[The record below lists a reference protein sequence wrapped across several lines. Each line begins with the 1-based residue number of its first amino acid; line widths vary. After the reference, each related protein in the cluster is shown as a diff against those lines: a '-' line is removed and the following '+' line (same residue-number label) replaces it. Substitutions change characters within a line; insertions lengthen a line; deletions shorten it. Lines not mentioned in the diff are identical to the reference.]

1 MCDYHTEKCMNFI
14 QSTCRWLLV
23 FGRIKRNGY
32 LCIRKNNETTDMKSY
47 FKFLSRNK
55 LYTAIEAFGL
65 SIALAFVMILVSY
78 AFMEYRVGTHQPDAK
93 NLYVPGSGDYLGM
106 TLGTAKEFF
115 PSIPEIKEWT
125 RFSDYYTDKGAV
137 VDGQYFHVQAR
148 AIDSNFLDM
157 MGMKCRGCSAHRVL
171 TDKHQA
177 LISESFAK
185 RAFGNTNPI
194 GQVVTCDTL
203 QFKVVGIVDDFGRED
218 LLEPTDIFVSMKF
231 KDADLYP
238 MDQFGEVVTI
248 VRLADNADPEKVNAT
263 LLNKYMGYWKKW
275 WSRGKTT
282 GSFLWGSSL
291 VRWDKL
297 YFSDIT
303 CSHVRHGSKTLV
315 NVLLIVALVLL
326 LSAIF
331 NYINLTV
338 AQIGN
343 RAKEMATRR
352 LLGESVLGVVLRYIK
367 EAALFTA
374 VCFFLGVLLAWAFTP
389 LFNSILDT
397 KISLF
402 SSPVVWGCLLVAY
415 LVISL
420 LSGLFPAIVVSRYN
434 PIDVVKGTMRLRS
447 KMCFSRIFIVAQSVI
462 SMSLVVMAITM
473 MLQMRHLANIPL
485 GYQTKD
491 ILCISTTFG
500 FDNVDARN
508 AALIAKLKS
517 LPKVEEA
524 TAISNN
530 PVNSFSNCVHDE
542 KGENI
547 AFLRLS
553 VLDSI
558 AMKMMGFKVLERYS
572 DPTPGKIW
580 VSEEAKRTFGV
591 SSKKPY
597 FGYNEGK
604 PEYEVCGVVKDFHC
618 GDALDEFRLGNHNA
632 IRVPSNHD
640 VLWTILVKTRGDHAQ
655 ALSAIQSACKQVA
668 KEQLGIPTDM
678 DTEYLDDTLA
688 DALKEKH
695 NMMVLIITFM
705 GISILISALGLFG
718 MSVYYGN
725 QQRRQIALRKVM
737 GASVTDAAWQLSKR
751 FLITSCVAVVIAIP
765 LCVKLMQEYLIGFKY
780 RIDFPWWTLVAG
792 AIFTLLLALV
802 SVFSYTLRTALENP
816 IDSIKME

>member
-1 MCDYHTEKCMNFI
+1 
-14 QSTCRWLLV
+14 
-23 FGRIKRNGY
+23 
-32 LCIRKNNETTDMKSY
+32 
-47 FKFLSRNK
+47 
-55 LYTAIEAFGL
+55 
-65 SIALAFVMILVSY
+65 
-78 AFMEYRVGTHQPDAK
+78 
-93 NLYVPGSGDYLGM
+93 
-106 TLGTAKEFF
+106 
-115 PSIPEIKEWT
+115 
-125 RFSDYYTDKGAV
+125 
-137 VDGQYFHVQAR
+137 
-148 AIDSNFLDM
+148 
-157 MGMKCRGCSAHRVL
+157 
-171 TDKHQA
+171 
-177 LISESFAK
+177 
-185 RAFGNTNPI
+185 
-194 GQVVTCDTL
+194 
-203 QFKVVGIVDDFGRED
+203 
-218 LLEPTDIFVSMKF
+218 
-231 KDADLYP
+231 
-238 MDQFGEVVTI
+238 
-248 VRLADNADPEKVNAT
+248 
-263 LLNKYMGYWKKW
+263 
-275 WSRGKTT
+275 
-282 GSFLWGSSL
+282 
-291 VRWDKL
+291 
-297 YFSDIT
+297 
-303 CSHVRHGSKTLV
+303 
-315 NVLLIVALVLL
+315 
-326 LSAIF
+326 
-331 NYINLTV
+331 
-338 AQIGN
+338 
-343 RAKEMATRR
+343 
-352 LLGESVLGVVLRYIK
+352 
-367 EAALFTA
+367 
-374 VCFFLGVLLAWAFTP
+374 
-389 LFNSILDT
+389 
-397 KISLF
+397 
-402 SSPVVWGCLLVAY
+402 
-415 LVISL
+415 
-420 LSGLFPAIVVSRYN
+420 
-434 PIDVVKGTMRLRS
+434 
-447 KMCFSRIFIVAQSVI
+447 
-462 SMSLVVMAITM
+462 M

-500 FDNVDARN
+500 FDNVDVRN

-530 PVNSFSNCVHDE
+530 PVNSFANGVHDE

-640 VLWTILVKTRGDHAQ
+640 VLWTILVKTCGDHAQ

-668 KEQLGIPTDM
+668 KEQLGAPTDM

-705 GISILISALGLFG
+705 GISILI
-718 MSVYYGN
+718 
-725 QQRRQIALRKVM
+725 
-737 GASVTDAAWQLSKR
+737 SKR